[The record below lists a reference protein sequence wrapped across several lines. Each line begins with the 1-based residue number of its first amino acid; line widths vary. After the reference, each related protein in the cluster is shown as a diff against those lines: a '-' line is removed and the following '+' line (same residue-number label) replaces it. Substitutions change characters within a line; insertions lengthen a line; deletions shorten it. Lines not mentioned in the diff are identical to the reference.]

1 MSTTVTIELPEALI
15 RQIKGQGISQQQLQ
29 TIVIRM
35 IQRYLR
41 DHPSVEAEDGVSS
54 GDHTK
59 TLRDLRGSIPVSRPQ
74 NFNDVRQQVIQ
85 TRIRKRMPHGT

>member
-1 MSTTVTIELPEALI
+1 MSTVTIELPEALI
-15 RQIKGQGISQQQLQ
+15 RQIKGKGISQQQLQ

-41 DHPSVEAEDGVSS
+41 DHQSAEAEDGVSS

-59 TLRDLRGSIPVSRPQ
+59 TLLDLRGSIPVSQPQ
-74 NFNDVRQQVIQ
+74 NFDAIRQQVMQ
-85 TRIRKRMPHGT
+85 THIRKRMPHGT